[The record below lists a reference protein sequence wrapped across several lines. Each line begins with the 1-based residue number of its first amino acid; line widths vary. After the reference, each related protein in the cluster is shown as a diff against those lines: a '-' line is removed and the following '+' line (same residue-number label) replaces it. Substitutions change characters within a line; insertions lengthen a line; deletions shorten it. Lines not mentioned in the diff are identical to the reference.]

1 MKTLIIVGVIL
12 VIIIGYVIMTNN
24 KLVNLRNK
32 VKNQWSQIDVQ
43 LKRRFDLIPNLV
55 ETVKGYAAHEEG
67 TLEKIV
73 NARNSYL
80 NAKSP
85 EEQMQADGELT
96 KAMTHLFALSES
108 YPDLKANE
116 NFLSLQKELSSTEEK
131 ISYARQFFNDA
142 VMKYN
147 NKVQMFPSSLVAAIF
162 RFKPESFFEATSSER
177 ENVKV
182 DFKGNE

>member
-1 MKTLIIVGVIL
+1 MKWLIIAGVILLLIIV
-12 VIIIGYVIMTNN
+12 YVIATNN

-32 VKNQWSQIDVQ
+32 VRNQWSQIDVQ

-55 ETVKGYAAHEEG
+55 ETVKGYATHENE
-67 TLEKIV
+67 TLEKVIS
-73 NARNSYL
+73 ARNSYL

-85 EEQMQADGELT
+85 AEQMQANGELT
-96 KAMTHLFALSES
+96 KAMTNIFALSEN

-116 NFLSLQKELSSTEEK
+116 NFLSLQNELSNTEEK

-147 NKVQMFPSSLVAAIF
+147 NKVQMFPSSIVAAIF
-162 RFKPESFFEATSSER
+162 GFKAENFFEASANER

-182 DFKGNE
+182 DFKGTN